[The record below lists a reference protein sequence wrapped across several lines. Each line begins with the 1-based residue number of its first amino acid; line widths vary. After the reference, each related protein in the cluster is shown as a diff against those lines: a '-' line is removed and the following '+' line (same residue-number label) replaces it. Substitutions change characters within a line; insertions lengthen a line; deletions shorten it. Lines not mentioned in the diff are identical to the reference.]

1 MATDDIRSMSETL
14 AADPQSLVFVPL
26 AEALLARS
34 DLAHAARVAQRGAA
48 RHPNRADARDLVA
61 RIALAQGD
69 EPRAEEAWEGV
80 LAIDPAFGTAHR
92 GLGLVRYRQGRL
104 DEALRH
110 LSTAAQD
117 DPADTTVRAALEAV
131 QGVVRSRDAR
141 ASGALEAAVAAVAA
155 VAAAAPPDA
164 SGAIEQGGESP
175 GALFDPI
182 LDDTKQVA
190 LLLDAEGLVAAG
202 QYITADG
209 TDLGAEIGAHLSGVG
224 DEADRAIR
232 HFGLGKWTRLAIETE
247 AAAVAMAPLGDAV
260 LLVAAPRDVPLG
272 FVRRTLERCL
282 LLARQWLGEGA

>member
-1 MATDDIRSMSETL
+1 MLADDIRSMSETL

-26 AEALLARS
+26 AEALLGRG

-69 EPRAEEAWEGV
+69 EPRAEQAWESV
-80 LAIDPAFGTAHR
+80 LLIDPAFGTAHR

-104 DEALRH
+104 DDALMH
-110 LSTAAQD
+110 LTTASHD

-131 QGVVRSRDAR
+131 HGVVRTRDAR
-141 ASGALEAAVAAVAA
+141 ATGVLEAAVAA
-155 VAAAAPPDA
+155 AAASTPTDDRAGHDA
-164 SGAIEQGGESP
+164 GGESAA
-175 GALFDPI
+175 ALFDPI
-182 LDDTKQVA
+182 LEESKQVA

-202 QYITADG
+202 QYMTADG

-247 AAAVAMAPLGDAV
+247 AAAVAMAPIGDSV

-282 LLARQWLGEGA
+282 ILSRQWLGEGA